1 MPSQAGG
8 NASSKSEKLYVGTS
22 GWGYPTWKP
31 VFYPDKTKQ
40 KDFLRY
46 YATQLNAV
54 EVNYTFRHM
63 VSEKSVTGWLAETPP
78 EFRFA
83 IKAHQT
89 ITHIRRLKNAEEPVQ
104 RFVESL
110 KTLDSSGRLGP
121 ALFQLPPNLKC
132 DVGVLRDFLA
142 LLPPKL
148 KATFEFRNASWFA
161 DEVYKTLADRD
172 AALCIAEDE
181 ERDTPDVS
189 TASFSYYRLRKPG
202 YTADELSAKAARLRE
217 LGSDRE
223 VYAFF
228 KHEEDPQSALW
239 AVGALK
245 QARER

>member
-1 MPSQAGG
+1 MPSHAGG
-8 NASSKSEKLYVGTS
+8 NASSTAGKLFVGTS
-22 GWGYPTWKP
+22 GWGYPSWKP
-31 VFYPDKTKQ
+31 AFYPEKTKQ

-63 VSEKSVTGWLAETPP
+63 VSEKSVTAWLQETPE

-110 KTLDSSGRLGP
+110 KTLDASGRLGP

-132 DVGVLRDFLA
+132 DTGLLRDFLS

-148 KATFEFRNASWFA
+148 KTTFEFRHASWFVE
-161 DEVYKTLADRD
+161 EVYNALGDRD

-181 ERDTPDVS
+181 ERETPDVP

-202 YTADELSAKAARLRE
+202 YTTKELAAKADKLRKLAAE
-217 LGSDRE
+217 RE

-239 AVGALK
+239 AVDALK
-245 QARER
+245 NART

>member
-1 MPSQAGG
+1 MTSA
-8 NASSKSEKLYVGTS
+8 NVHVGTS

-31 VFYPDKTKQ
+31 AFYPKEVKQ

-46 YATQLNAV
+46 YASQLNAV

-63 VSEKSVTGWLAETPP
+63 VSEKSVTSWLQETP
-78 EFRFA
+78 EDFRFA

-89 ITHIRRLKNAEEPVQ
+89 ITHIKRLKNAEEPVQ

-110 KTLDSSGRLGP
+110 KTLDASGRLGP

-142 LLPPKL
+142 LLPPKM

-181 ERDTPDVS
+181 ERETPDVA
-189 TASFSYYRLRKPG
+189 TASFRYYRLRKPG
-202 YTADELSAKAARLRE
+202 YTADELAAKSKMLRE
-217 LGSDRE
+217 AAEKSE

-228 KHEEDPQSALW
+228 KHEEDPQSAVW
-239 AVGALK
+239 AVEVLK
-245 QARER
+245 QGQP